1 MVDST
6 RISGCS
12 IQKQSRIITIENE
25 KGNENERTD
34 NENGSENGSVTES
47 VSADRGS
54 VSENGSERGT
64 RSDSGGKKS
73 GREREPNEMR
83 RTGNT
88 ETVTETK
95 TGRRTRKSQNPGPHS
110 HQAVKLSHQRKRPPL

>member
-1 MVDST
+1 M
-6 RISGCS
+6 
-12 IQKQSRIITIENE
+12 
-25 KGNENERTD
+25 
-34 NENGSENGSVTES
+34 TES

-110 HQAVKLSHQRKRPPL
+110 HQGRPPQFPLAHIALWLLHKLLRQELLASLNQPTGVGLGMGIEPFTV